1 MRCLFVALWGLCLM
15 VGAYAQPA
23 GIGVQITRAPQ
34 GLLILQVAPG
44 GPAER
49 AGLKADEVIVAVD
62 DKPVSN
68 YDDEA
73 ATGLIRGKAGSTVRL
88 TIAAANGSGRTVQIR
103 RATTAS
109 MPVRTRPQPASSRV
123 TFAPWIDPTERG
135 FRVDVP
141 RGWRVSGGTHWKG
154 PTDAR
159 QFVRVQSPDGKISV
173 FVDDPDILPRTV
185 PHAVYGSEGSVI
197 QLASGP
203 TLLQR
208 FLTGSQFAQ
217 EHVRTRLCPKARFTN
232 ARDDEALSARMTE
245 AVQPF
250 ARQMGVTARV
260 STGQA
265 GFFCGSDIGMALS
278 TTVIAAS
285 RNGPMQPW
293 GVLKVSGFTALDP
306 ARAIQARYVMEHMV
320 HSMQVDPAW
329 QRNYAKRIRDV
340 TGSTIAMQNAV
351 TAQVQRRSAEND
363 AMLARLNNPNAGVAQ
378 REEREGSSVNST
390 LGTKDVCDA
399 IGRCQNVS
407 NDHDDYFMDH
417 GGNVAVGRAGG
428 APPDDSGVW
437 TPTYTR

>member
-1 MRCLFVALWGLCLM
+1 MRCLFVALWGFCLM

-23 GIGVQITRAPQ
+23 GIGVQITRTPQ
-34 GLLILQVAPG
+34 GL
-44 GPAER
+44 
-49 AGLKADEVIVAVD
+49 
-62 DKPVSN
+62 
-68 YDDEA
+68 
-73 ATGLIRGKAGSTVRL
+73 
-88 TIAAANGSGRTVQIR
+88 
-103 RATTAS
+103 
-109 MPVRTRPQPASSRV
+109 QPAYGPV

-185 PHAVYGSEGSVI
+185 PHALYGSEGSVI

-208 FLTGSQFAQ
+208 FFTGSQFAQ
-217 EHVRTRLCPKARFTN
+217 EYVRTRLCPNARFTN
-232 ARDDEALSARMTE
+232 AQDDEALSARMTE

-265 GFFCGSDIGMALS
+265 GFFCGSHIGMALS

-293 GVLKVSGFTALDP
+293 GVLKLSGFTALDP

-378 REEREGSSVNST
+378 REEREGSSVNGT

-417 GGNVAVGRAGG
+417 RGNAAVGRAGG